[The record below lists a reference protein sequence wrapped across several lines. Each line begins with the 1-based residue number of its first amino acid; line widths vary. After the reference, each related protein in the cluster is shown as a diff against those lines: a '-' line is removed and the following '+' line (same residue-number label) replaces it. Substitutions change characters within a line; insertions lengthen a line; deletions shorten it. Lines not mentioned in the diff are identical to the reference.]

1 MDAYDNRNQVSE
13 NPFKPIW
20 VLTFL
25 LYVTSA
31 SLELGNNLNM
41 CQNFRAL
48 NEILFSFIFRQD
60 INLHVQIFGQSGN
73 YYEILCSLKA
83 ELYYFH
89 KAANVHKEIDK
100 NS

>member
-1 MDAYDNRNQVSE
+1 MTIGIKCLKIHLNRSE
-13 NPFKPIW
+13 SSLFS
-20 VLTFL
+20 
-25 LYVTSA
+25 YVTSA